1 MLLFSL
7 GRINK
12 KFQVIIEAVRSIANT
27 GYVAVDDISFE
38 DCELPPTNRSC
49 SNREFRCERG
59 SCVPQDRK
67 CDIVDDCGDNSDE
80 RLAVCSSFLKSV
92 ILKFSV

>member
-49 SNREFRCERG
+49 SSKEFRCSRG
-59 SCVPQDRK
+59 TCIPEDRL
-67 CDIVDDCGDNSDE
+67 CDIVDDCGDNTDE
-80 RLAVCSSFLKSV
+80 TRLACSSFSK
-92 ILKFSV
+92 